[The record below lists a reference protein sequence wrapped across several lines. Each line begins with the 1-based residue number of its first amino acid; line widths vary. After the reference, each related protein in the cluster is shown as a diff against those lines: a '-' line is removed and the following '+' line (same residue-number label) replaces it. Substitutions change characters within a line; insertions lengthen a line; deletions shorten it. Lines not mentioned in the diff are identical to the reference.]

1 MISRNININAAVTF
15 ESYKEDNAQ
24 KLAAVNRRVSNTETT
39 LSNQQNQLN
48 QKQGKYDPFDINNAR
63 LNGKTVIEGGLIKTE
78 LINTRALQIGAGA
91 KVAGFS
97 ITESSL
103 VGSKVVPVEWLG
115 WRTRSELSS
124 EGWLDLIGDSGK
136 SYLGGGAL
144 TVSGFQSQKAYIN
157 YDKLGME
164 KGGNEFSATIAH
176 IDNDPDWKSYVQLK
190 VKPLPHKNHIA
201 YMPGSHDFKH
211 VVIDI
216 NTGLMGWE

>member
-1 MISRNININAAVTF
+1 M
-15 ESYKEDNAQ
+15 
-24 KLAAVNRRVSNTETT
+24 
-39 LSNQQNQLN
+39 
-48 QKQGKYDPFDINNAR
+48 
-63 LNGKTVIEGGLIKTE
+63 
-78 LINTRALQIGAGA
+78 
-91 KVAGFS
+91 
-97 ITESSL
+97 
-103 VGSKVVPVEWLG
+103 
-115 WRTRSELSS
+115 
-124 EGWLDLIGDSGK
+124 
-136 SYLGGGAL
+136 

-201 YMPGSHDFKH
+201 YMPGGHDFKR